1 MDIQLRI
8 SDYSSHKDL
17 ISVLS
22 PLFEV
27 GNDESI
33 RFVLDMPSADETI
46 FIYPDY
52 FLLVVSV
59 LKFLNRSGKAIA
71 IGILNDT
78 DNTNIQL

>member
-1 MDIQLRI
+1 MFNLYFRQMDIQLRI

-33 RFVLDMPSADETI
+33 RFGLDMPFADETI
-46 FIYPDY
+46 CIYPDY
-52 FLLVVSV
+52 FCWLY
-59 LKFLNRSGKAIA
+59 
-71 IGILNDT
+71 
-78 DNTNIQL
+78 QC

>member
-33 RFVLDMPSADETI
+33 RFGYA
-46 FIYPDY
+46 F
-52 FLLVVSV
+52 
-59 LKFLNRSGKAIA
+59 RR
-71 IGILNDT
+71 
-78 DNTNIQL
+78 

>member
-46 FIYPDY
+46 CFSPAYSWWLY
-52 FLLVVSV
+52 
-59 LKFLNRSGKAIA
+59 
-71 IGILNDT
+71 
-78 DNTNIQL
+78 QC